1 MKRLFA
7 CLSLCLLL
15 AACASPSLHDER
27 ADERAADAA
36 AAQALAASAPPVSE
50 ALDPWLQAQR
60 ARIETARADATQ
72 RFEADEKACWR
83 RFAVNACVR
92 EARQQRRV
100 VLDRLRQ
107 EDLALN
113 EVERQRLTETRLRQ
127 LQQKQD
133 DAARKGSAAP

>member
-1 MKRLFA
+1 M
-7 CLSLCLLL
+7 
-15 AACASPSLHDER
+15 
-27 ADERAADAA
+27 
-36 AAQALAASAPPVSE
+36 
-50 ALDPWLQAQR
+50 
-60 ARIETARADATQ
+60 
-72 RFEADEKACWR
+72 
-83 RFAVNACVR
+83 R

>member
-1 MKRLFA
+1 MKQISRLGLGA
-7 CLSLCLLL
+7 RDALSEG
-15 AACASPSLHDER
+15 A
-27 ADERAADAA
+27 
-36 AAQALAASAPPVSE
+36 ALA
-50 ALDPWLQAQR
+50 PWLSTER
-60 ARIETARADATQ
+60 DRIEATRSAARQ
-72 RFEADEKACWR
+72 RFDDAEKACWR